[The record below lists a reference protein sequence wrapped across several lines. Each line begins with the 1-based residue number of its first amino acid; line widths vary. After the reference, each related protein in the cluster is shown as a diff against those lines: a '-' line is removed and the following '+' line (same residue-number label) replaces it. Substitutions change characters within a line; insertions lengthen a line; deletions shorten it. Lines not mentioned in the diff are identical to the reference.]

1 MYVYVCLSVSLFV
14 SLSRPL
20 PLPPSVYLSVCL
32 SLSTPRLSLSLSEC
46 PKAAIRMCLSPMCLT
61 FAFVVLDRFRRRLNT
76 QGVKHKGAEQTR
88 MRTFVAF
95 RFASFPH
102 PHAFCTFCLC
112 TSVLPPREQELLE
125 AQRRQAEAA
134 ERQKQERERE
144 RKAREEVRA
153 CSRRCWC
160 CAIDATLVLGRAEFL
175 QGRTFEVQMLVL
187 HSPTCLPAC
196 CPTLVC
202 ASACLFA
209 SLSVCV

>member
-1 MYVYVCLSVSLFV
+1 MSVCVSLCLSISAAPSASLGLSICLSVSLD
-14 SLSRPL
+14 
-20 PLPPSVYLSVCL
+20 PPS
-32 SLSTPRLSLSLSEC
+32 LSLSLSEC